1 MIKVE
6 EEILTIYGFKIT
18 ASKHTTEIE
27 LKQDLRILKD
37 IESILKKMCNNMI
50 VKVEVKHENS

>member
-27 LKQDLRILKD
+27 LKQDLR
-37 IESILKKMCNNMI
+37 NM
-50 VKVEVKHENS
+50 VEPEAGLYIFEQVTGAKI